1 MIQRRGWIPCK
12 YGIVCERCFMDF
24 ISFLYSSNI
33 LQCSPESIILHR
45 RNEYFQEILNK
56 IVISVMFGMTS
67 PIQGA
72 TTVHASATI
81 LGLDLLQQLPQT
93 TLVITGMRKTNDLSQ
108 GHNFIVKA
116 FKIFGKIEE
125 AAIAP
130 NNRGFGFVRFAKP
143 SSVERAMR
151 KYREYEIEIQDV
163 SVSIK
168 TLKSEQPH

>member
-1 MIQRRGWIPCK
+1 MALCVK
-12 YGIVCERCFMDF
+12 YVMDF
-24 ISFLYSSNI
+24 ISL
-33 LQCSPESIILHR
+33 SPLTFCNVRLMNPFFLHR

-72 TTVHASATI
+72 TTVHACATI

-130 NNRGFGFVRFAKP
+130 NNRGFGFVRFTKP